1 MCPWQTWI
9 ELNPIY
15 PFKQLVLLKRKK
27 IKSIA
32 PAPPLARSPAD
43 FFLGKFCFSHKK
55 LALSFWSLKK
65 LNFPF
70 DH

>member
-27 IKSIA
+27 IKSIV
-32 PAPPLARSPAD
+32 PAPPLARG
-43 FFLGKFCFSHKK
+43 FLFGEILF
-55 LALSFWSLKK
+55 
-65 LNFPF
+65 
-70 DH
+70 

>member
-32 PAPPLARSPAD
+32 LAPPLARSPAD

-55 LALSFWSLKK
+55 TYTFLLVTQKIEL
-65 LNFPF
+65 PF
-70 DH
+70 